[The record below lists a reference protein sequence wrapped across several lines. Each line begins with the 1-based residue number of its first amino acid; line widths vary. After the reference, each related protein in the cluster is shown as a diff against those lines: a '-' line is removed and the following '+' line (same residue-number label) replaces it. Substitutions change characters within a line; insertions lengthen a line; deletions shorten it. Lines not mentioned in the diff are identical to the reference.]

1 MIEENKISFSANGL
15 YCSLSTVYGEIS
27 FTTSEFSYY
36 QSFFKIIDI
45 YNNGKLKTSSSQLN
59 YLLLR
64 TNIDYSIIQQ
74 AISLIFQ
81 LHSSS
86 ITSSVTANNNVTIIP
101 ANPDSYITLNYWL
114 MLCKLLAF
122 HQENKSAIND
132 KLFRTIHSTKLKI
145 PFLQFHLLTHTHM
158 HNHTQQ
164 QSHKAVFHKTF
175 ESVVTEWQYNEDDI
189 QNHHVKFKIHTK
201 ATLKSSL
208 NINGG
213 GGGGDSA
220 HINGAVADSSSVTKS
235 SSSNNIKNR
244 RDRRRNSAIATPTEG
259 SSSSS
264 NSSNTAV
271 NVKVDDS
278 REEYMVERRYSE
290 FESFAQILQ
299 KNYQCIVIPPLPLK
313 SFSFLSI
320 IPEVVAKQ
328 RAYEF
333 QKFLDDL
340 TMHPILRS
348 SFELYV
354 FLECSSLG
362 FKSFLELYSHMKN
375 GVFDYSNMNYSLHS
389 HPLTGVSK
397 LISSSTA
404 AVTTGASLLLTQVN
418 QSQAKNISYFA
429 SVWDT
434 INKNV
439 QSSISILSYSSDPH
453 NKSPPIQ
460 SESDVVAARTKR
472 FLEEMVTLGGSIE
485 QLLTAEKSC
494 QLELSKIAQCLKYVS
509 SASHTQCMMMSN
521 RTRYND
527 DDDPTD
533 EVMDVCSD

>member
-45 YNNGKLKTSSSQLN
+45 YNNGKLKTNSSQLN

-64 TNIDYSIIQQ
+64 TNIEHSILQQ

-81 LHSSS
+81 LHSS
-86 ITSSVTANNNVTIIP
+86 TSAVTAQTNVTIIP
-101 ANPDSYITLNYWL
+101 ANPDNYITLNYWL

-122 HQENKSAIND
+122 HQENKSTIND

-145 PFLQFHLLTHTHM
+145 PFLQFHLLTHTLI
-158 HNHTQQ
+158 HNHTQLL
-164 QSHKAVFHKTF
+164 SHKVVFHKTF

-201 ATLKSSL
+201 ATLRSSL

-213 GGGGDSA
+213 DDV
-220 HINGAVADSSSVTKS
+220 HINGAVANSSSMAKSSS

-244 RDRRRNSAIATPTEG
+244 RDRRRNSAIATTTTG

-264 NSSNTAV
+264 TAI

-278 REEYMVERRYSE
+278 SEEYVVERRYSE

-299 KNYQCIVIPPLPLK
+299 KNYQCIIIPPLPLK

-320 IPEVVAKQ
+320 PELVAKQ

-340 TMHPILRS
+340 TVHPILRN

-418 QSQAKNISYFA
+418 QSQARNISYFA

-439 QSSISILSYSSDPH
+439 QSSISILSYSSNPH
-453 NKSPPIQ
+453 NKSTPIQ
-460 SESDVVAARTKR
+460 SESDVVAAQTKR
-472 FLEEMVTLGGSIE
+472 FLEEMVTLGGTIE

-509 SASHTQCMMMSN
+509 TSSH
-521 RTRYND
+521 
-527 DDDPTD
+527 
-533 EVMDVCSD
+533 DVEHGTMIR

>member
-64 TNIDYSIIQQ
+64 TSIDFSIIQQ
-74 AISLIFQ
+74 AMSLIFQ
-81 LHSSS
+81 LHSS
-86 ITSSVTANNNVTIIP
+86 TSAAAQTNVTIIP
-101 ANPDSYITLNYWL
+101 ANPDNYITLNYWL

-122 HQENKSAIND
+122 HQENKSTIND
-132 KLFRTIHSTKLKI
+132 KMFRTIHSTKLKI
-145 PFLQFHLLTHTHM
+145 PFLQFHLLTHTHTHT
-158 HNHTQQ
+158 HNHTQL

-201 ATLKSSL
+201 ATLRSSL
-208 NINGG
+208 SIGG
-213 GGGGDSA
+213 GGGGGGNA
-220 HINGAVADSSSVTKS
+220 HIDGAVTNSSSVAKS
-235 SSSNNIKNR
+235 SSSSSSNVKNR
-244 RDRRRNSAIATPTEG
+244 RDRRRNSAIATPIEG
-259 SSSSS
+259 SS
-264 NSSNTAV
+264 N

-278 REEYMVERRYSE
+278 REEYVVERRYSE

-313 SFSFLSI
+313 SFSFLSS
-320 IPEVVAKQ
+320 IPELVAQQ

-333 QKFLDDL
+333 QKFLNDL
-340 TMHPILRS
+340 TVHPILRN

-362 FKSFLELYSHMKN
+362 FKSFLELYSHMKKN

-418 QSQAKNISYFA
+418 QSQARNISYFA

-439 QSSISILSYSSDPH
+439 QSSISILSYSNNPH
-453 NKSPPIQ
+453 NKSTPIQ
-460 SESDVVAARTKR
+460 SESDVVAAQTKR
-472 FLEEMVTLGGSIE
+472 FLEEMVTLGGTIE

-509 SASHTQCMMMSN
+509 GASSS
-521 RTRYND
+521 Y
-527 DDDPTD
+527 
-533 EVMDVCSD
+533 DVEHATMIR